1 MHTAEALE
9 EAVTAARRLGFNVRL
24 DWLGG
29 SGGGD
34 CEIRGEKWLFVD
46 LALSTSEQL
55 DQVLE
60 ALRREADS
68 HVLPLPVKP
77 ELATL
82 LSQRRSA

>member
-1 MHTAEALE
+1 
-9 EAVTAARRLGFNVRL
+9 
-24 DWLGG
+24 
-29 SGGGD
+29 
-34 CEIRGEKWLFVD
+34 

-68 HVLPLPVKP
+68 HVLPLPVRP
-77 ELATL
+77 ELASL